1 MRTQAISLAMG
12 GLLLGLPVTAQTT
25 TSFDQAAVAQGEA
38 EVEPEATS
46 PSFGDPSSGW
56 RFQAAPYLWYNGIL
70 DSKVT
75 FRLANIA
82 DFSPR
87 VDDLNDGYKASLG
100 ARIEGT
106 DGRWG
111 AFLDLNAA
119 SSHLFYQAAAT
130 RRFLDRGRDGHLEG
144 YFGVRG
150 YSLDFET
157 EILTGGTPGTPLTR
171 YFTDENLAFLDL
183 VVGAKGRLA
192 LGDRF
197 GFYGGADIGGAGL
210 LGGSDFTYRLD
221 AGFDWQMSDSSTL
234 SLGWSQIRM
243 DNEDESDAGVVKYE
257 ATFGGPVLQARFQ
270 F

>member
-1 MRTQAISLAMG
+1 MTRRAIIST
-12 GLLLGLPVTAQTT
+12 LGLIFLTLPVSAQE
-25 TSFDQAAVAQGEA
+25 AQGDSAPVPVEA
-38 EVEPEATS
+38 SAGTS
-46 PSFGDPSSGW
+46 SEGGGW
-56 RFQAAPYLWYNGIL
+56 RFQAAPYVWYNGII

-87 VDDLNDGYKASLG
+87 VEDLNDGYKASLG

-111 AFLDLNAA
+111 AFLDVNAA
-119 SSHLFYQAAAT
+119 SSHLFYQAAGT
-130 RRFLDRGRDGHLEG
+130 RRFLDGGRDGYLDG

-157 EILTGGTPGTPLTR
+157 EILTGGAPGTTLTR
-171 YFTDENLAFLDL
+171 YFTDENLAFIDL
-183 VVGAKGRLA
+183 VVGAKGRVA
-192 LGDRF
+192 LSDRF

-221 AGFDWQMSDSSTL
+221 AGFDWQIADSSTL

-243 DNEDESDAGVVKYE
+243 DNEDESDAGMVKYE
-257 ATFGGPVLQARFQ
+257 ATFGGPVLQANFRF
-270 F
+270 